1 MLSQNIRL
9 TTQVQT
15 QNKPTCFSKLRYFLD
30 ERGIRLK
37 WLAKRTGIDYNR
49 LYRLSAGRTE
59 PTVREGYLI
68 KQALICELEQIF
80 DTDVKLPVV
89 EEVGD

>member
-1 MLSQNIRL
+1 MLSQSIRL

-15 QNKPTCFSKLRYFLD
+15 QKKSTCLSKLRYFLD

-68 KQALICELEQIF
+68 KLVLTCELEQIF
-80 DTDVKLPVV
+80 DTDVKLPAV